1 MSPSIER
8 LWRAHDRPLWE
19 NNWIKEGQVSST
31 KLGLGYSLRA
41 GFTGPVSVALAKTL
55 ESEDF
60 SGLCGE

>member
-1 MSPSIER
+1 MIDPCG
-8 LWRAHDRPLWE
+8 E

-31 KLGLGYSLRA
+31 KLGLGYSLPA